1 MEASRRFFT
10 QSLPLLLGKRLGARR
25 GDEKGRDEGGRLGHG
40 TTGNRGTG
48 RRRPDVPQ
56 LGHGARA
63 AARCWCGDGGGREQ
77 KRAGARGGREQKRVA
92 TAAHLIG
99 CGSRRFDL
107 ELVVAE
113 SEARR
118 AAAGGDARGS
128 GAFPWR
134 ESNAQLSSRSI
145 PCGYN
150 GRRFPLPLSD
160 LCSI

>member
-1 MEASRRFFT
+1 
-10 QSLPLLLGKRLGARR
+10 
-25 GDEKGRDEGGRLGHG
+25 
-40 TTGNRGTG
+40 
-48 RRRPDVPQ
+48 VPQ